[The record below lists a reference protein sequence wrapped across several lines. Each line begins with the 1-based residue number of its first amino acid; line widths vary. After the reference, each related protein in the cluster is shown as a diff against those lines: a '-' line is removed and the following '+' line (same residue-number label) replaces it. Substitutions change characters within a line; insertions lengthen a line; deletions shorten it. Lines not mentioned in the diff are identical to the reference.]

1 MRSGHYWLAAILVGV
16 GLMAWAA
23 HPLAGGQAGGTGQ
36 AAYDRV
42 CAECHGPQGRGKGG
56 ADDAPGIIPMNKDFE
71 SLLALVREGG
81 CKMPSI
87 PSSKVSDAEVG
98 QILSYLKSVGGSA
111 AEPVR
116 AHAAGC

>member
-1 MRSGHYWLAAILVGV
+1 MRSGHYWSAAVLLGV
-16 GLMAWAA
+16 GLMALAE
-23 HPLAGGQAGGTGQ
+23 HPLAGGQAGGPGQ
-36 AAYDRV
+36 VAYDRV

-56 ADDAPGIIPMNKDFE
+56 ADDAPGIVPMNKDYE

-98 QILSYLKSVGGSA
+98 QILTYLKSLGGGA
-111 AEPVR
+111 
-116 AHAAGC
+116 AAGAVRVRPGC